1 MARFDKLA
9 DWLDW
14 QETLHPDPVD
24 LGLERVAEVGRR
36 LQLLIPA
43 APVITVA
50 GTNGKGSSV
59 AMLEAIYRAAGYR
72 TGVYTSP
79 HLLTYNERIRIDGR
93 PVEDASLCAA
103 FERIDAARETV
114 SLTYFEFGTLAA
126 LDIFHARRPD
136 IILLEVGLGGRL
148 DAVNIIDATVALV
161 TAIGI
166 DHRQWLGDDRDS
178 IGREKAGIFRRGRP
192 AICADPQPPA
202 SLQQVAEQLKADW
215 HALGVHFFYQAE
227 GNHWSWECPEQ
238 RLPALPWPAIP
249 GRHQL
254 ENAAGVLMAIQQL
267 QASRPV
273 TPQAIAAGLEAVTL
287 PGRCQV
293 LPGRVET
300 VLDVAH
306 NQDSAAQLAAFLG
319 DHPIAGQT
327 WLVLGMLDDKPVAAV
342 ANCLAPVINHWC
354 FATLPGARGLD
365 ARQLAAQAGDRE
377 QSAMFGS
384 VAAAFAHAQAHAS
397 RGDRIVVTGSFLTVA
412 AILASQV

>member
-1 MARFDKLA
+1 MARFGKLA

-24 LGLERVAEVGRR
+24 LGLERVAEVGHR
-36 LQLLIPA
+36 LQLLTPA

-79 HLLTYNERIRIDGR
+79 HLLNYNERIRIDGR
-93 PVEDASLCAA
+93 PVEDSSLCAA
-103 FERIDAARETV
+103 FARIDAARETI

-126 LDIFHARRPD
+126 LDIFHANRPD

-161 TAIGI
+161 TAIGV

-192 AICADPQPPA
+192 AICADPQPPP
-202 SLQQVAEQLKADW
+202 SLRQVAEQLEADW
-215 HALGVHFFYQAE
+215 HALGVHFFYHAE
-227 GNHWSWECPEQ
+227 GNNWSWECTEQ

-267 QASRPV
+267 QASCPV
-273 TPQAIAAGLEAVTL
+273 TPQAIAAGLKAVTL

-293 LPGRVET
+293 LPGRIET

-319 DHPIAGQT
+319 DRPVAGQT

-342 ANCLAPVINHWC
+342 ANCLAPVIDHWC
-354 FATLPGARGLD
+354 FATLPGARGLS

-377 QSAMFGS
+377 QSDMFES

-397 RGDRIVVTGSFLTVA
+397 NGDRIVVTGSFLTVA
-412 AILASQV
+412 AVLASQV